1 MGRPCV
7 LRRRRYEK
15 SPGRAAW
22 RALAVPHARRF
33 GNRHPVPGSE
43 PLRGHVGSQR
53 VRFLPPVGAGAS
65 IPHTL
70 RHLRARASHP
80 CPFSAPAR
88 LCRRVPTR
96 SYFTTARSLE
106 RSESISHI
114 MEVHRR
120 ATSPPRSR
128 ERPGQPSR
136 FLQRSHRAKHH
147 GGEAVLSM
155 S

>member
-15 SPGRAAW
+15 TPGRAAW

-70 RHLRARASHP
+70 RHLRA
-80 CPFSAPAR
+80 PAR
-88 LCRRVPTR
+88 RTPAL
-96 SYFTTARSLE
+96 SL
-106 RSESISHI
+106 
-114 MEVHRR
+114 HRR
-120 ATSPPRSR
+120 GFVGVYRRDRTLQPPAVSKEASLFLTSWRFIGERLRPPRSR
-128 ERPGQPSR
+128 ERPGVNR
-136 FLQRSHRAKHH
+136 RAFYNGHTEQNTMEVK
-147 GGEAVLSM
+147 LF
-155 S
+155 

>member
-88 LCRRVPTR
+88 LCRRVPTIVLYNR
-96 SYFTTARSLE
+96 PHTVRKKRVYF
-106 RSESISHI
+106 SHHHD
-114 MEVHRR
+114 VHRR
-120 ATSPPRSR
+120 ATSPPIESACRVNR
-128 ERPGQPSR
+128 
-136 FLQRSHRAKHH
+136 RAFYNGHTEQNTMEVK
-147 GGEAVLSM
+147 LF
-155 S
+155 

>member
-15 SPGRAAW
+15 TPGRAAW

-70 RHLRARASHP
+70 RHLRA
-80 CPFSAPAR
+80 PAR
-88 LCRRVPTR
+88 RTPALSLHRRAALSACTDEIVL
-96 SYFTTARSLE
+96 FTTARSLE

-120 ATSPPRSR
+120 ATSPPIESARVNR
-128 ERPGQPSR
+128 
-136 FLQRSHRAKHH
+136 RAFYNGHTEQNTMEVK
-147 GGEAVLSM
+147 LF
-155 S
+155 

>member
-88 LCRRVPTR
+88 LCRRVLFTDEIVLYYNRPQSR
-96 SYFTTARSLE
+96 KKRVYFS
-106 RSESISHI
+106 
-114 MEVHRR
+114 
-120 ATSPPRSR
+120 
-128 ERPGQPSR
+128 
-136 FLQRSHRAKHH
+136 HH
-147 GGEAVLSM
+147 GGSSERLRPPDLESARVNRRAFYNGHTEQNTMEVKLF
-155 S
+155 